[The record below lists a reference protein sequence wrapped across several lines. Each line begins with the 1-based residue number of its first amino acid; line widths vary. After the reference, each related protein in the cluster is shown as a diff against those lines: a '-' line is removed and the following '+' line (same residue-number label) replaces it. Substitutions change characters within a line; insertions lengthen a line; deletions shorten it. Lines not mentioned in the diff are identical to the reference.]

1 MSGELSVAEDERF
14 ATAKVA
20 DGVLLDS
27 RLALYHE
34 TQRWLA
40 VSDLH
45 LGSDPRATARPEM
58 LKLWGTP
65 DIETRLLRLLD
76 HYQPQRLIIA
86 GDVMNF
92 NGSVDDTA
100 DFIKRMAD
108 RVDLICLAGN
118 HDHPELVQR
127 MGMLKSHHE
136 EGYLFHHGHRLE
148 EMLNEPDSDAVERIH
163 ITGHS
168 HPITTIEPL
177 GLAVRRAPVFADTHY
192 TGAGQGVRRW
202 IIPAFA
208 PWASGAWPM
217 RKADDNRLF
226 ALMPGNVMQIA

>member
-45 LGSDPRATARPEM
+45 LGSDPLATARPEM

-65 DIETRLLRLLD
+65 DIETRLLRLVD
-76 HYQPQRLIIA
+76 HYEPRVLIVV

-92 NGSVDDTA
+92 NAEVEEVARFVNRISHRIPSVW
-100 DFIKRMAD
+100 
-108 RVDLICLAGN
+108 LAGN
-118 HDHPELVQR
+118 HDHPELVR
-127 MGMLKSHHE
+127 SLGFAKSHQE
-136 EGYLFHHGHRLE
+136 DGFLFHHGHRLE
-148 EMLNEPDSDAVERIH
+148 EMLNNDGPAEPSVIH
-163 ITGHS
+163 VTGHS
-168 HPITTIEPL
+168 HPLTVIERDGSTL
-177 GLAVRRAPVFADTHY
+177 RRPVFADLPY
-192 TGAGQGVRRW
+192 PNAPEGVRRW
-202 IIPAFA
+202 IMPAFS
-208 PWASGAWPM
+208 PWASGAWPL
-217 RKADDNRLF
+217 RVQGSTRLF
-226 ALMPGNVMQIA
+226 AIEPSRISAMS

>member
-58 LKLWGTP
+58 LKLWGAP
-65 DIETRLLRLLD
+65 DIETRLMRLLD
-76 HYQPQRLIIA
+76 HYQPQKLIIM

-92 NGSVDDTA
+92 NGSVDEA
-100 DFIKRMAD
+100 SGFLKRISG
-108 RVDLICLAGN
+108 RVNTVCLAGN
-118 HDHPELVQR
+118 HDHPELVSR
-127 MGMLKSHHE
+127 MGLVKSHRE
-136 EGYLFHHGHRLE
+136 EGFFFHHGHRLE
-148 EMLNEPDSDAVERIH
+148 EMLSSINQDDGECIH

-168 HPITTIEPL
+168 HPITTVERS
-177 GLAVRRAPVFADTHY
+177 GLAIRRMPVFADTHY
-192 TGAGQGVRRW
+192 PGASEGVKRW
-202 IIPAFA
+202 IVPAFA

-226 ALMPGNVMQIA
+226 ALLPASVMQIA